1 MTALSWLHLTALSY
15 RHYRMFTTLWGE
27 GEMKLRYSALYV
39 ALTAIFAA
47 GAVHAAAQ
55 DATPQDAPAARK
67 VKDLDSVQVTAT
79 KRETPLQKT
88 PVAISAISADSLD
101 KERVMTVQDIT
112 KLVPGFE
119 ATSQGDHGVVTL
131 TMRGIGN
138 DSAKTEYADPEVA
151 MFIDGVY
158 SPRPEAAAGLLLDI
172 ERVEVLRGPQ
182 GTLWGRNS
190 TAGVVNF
197 ETGKPDTSGFY
208 GNAQIEAGNY
218 SHVGTRATVNLPI
231 SSTFAL
237 RFAMAQEQ
245 HDGYVD
251 YQNPTQ
257 QLPSVAQ
264 QQANYLAS
272 GGTLA
277 TFQPINASNY
287 VTGGDKYNAQ
297 DQSAARVSAMWQ
309 PNDAFTWNLS
319 YEYFRDR
326 GTPGMSLMQQPRA
339 GQDFWSALIDTAPYL
354 KRDSHTVRSRMD
366 FKIGDS
372 MLLSYVAGFNRF
384 SGKSNFDQDN
394 GAQVPTS
401 FTTGA
406 SYQADRTNFSN
417 YKNYSHELDLKSTG
431 DNAVDWIL
439 GAYYAAEDNNIRFD
453 IPILNGT
460 AQGTVAWQGSFIQ
473 PKETVETTAF
483 FGQATWHITDG
494 LRLTGGARWSNDT
507 KKNEGGR
514 GWGWAY
520 DPTVPQVPISP
531 DVEPGNVGFNVST
544 VNDARYDKS
553 KVTWLAR
560 LDTDVGQHGLLYA
573 SVSTGYKSG
582 GTQDA
587 GTLYA
592 PETLTNYE
600 VGSKFSFL
608 DGHLTWNSAIYYE
621 QFKNF
626 QLAAPITYPDGNR
639 GLGFSNVKGTT
650 KVMGFESELALSS
663 ENDRLNLV
671 FSAIPKKELGTL
683 KYAGSNDYQGL
694 PACDP
699 ASGISACVDVSGN
712 DLPHA
717 PNASLTAIYE
727 HDFRLSNGGRLTP
740 RISAQYQSSQ
750 WLSTFNLGDGDKQKA
765 YGRGDISLRYNE
777 PQDRWWIGAYVQNVT
792 DNKVRTSAGRFALP
806 DGSFAYTSQYLP
818 PRTYGINVGVWF

>member
-1 MTALSWLHLTALSY
+1 
-15 RHYRMFTTLWGE
+15 
-27 GEMKLRYSALYV
+27 MKLRYSALYV
-39 ALTAIFAA
+39 AVTAIFAS

-55 DATPQDAPAARK
+55 DPAPQNAAAGKK
-67 VKDLDSVQVTAT
+67 VKDLDSIQVTAT

-88 PVAISAISADSLD
+88 PVAISAIGADTLD

-112 KLVPGFE
+112 RLVPGFE

-172 ERVEVLRGPQ
+172 ESVEVLRGPQ

-197 ETGKPDTSGFY
+197 QTGKPDLSGFY

-218 SHVGTRATVNLPI
+218 GHVGTRATVNLPI
-231 SSTFAL
+231 SSTFAV
-237 RFAMAQEQ
+237 RVAMAQEQ

-251 YQNPTQ
+251 YQNPSK
-257 QLPSVAQ
+257 QLPSVAS
-264 QQANYLAS
+264 QQAAYLAS

-277 TFQPINASNY
+277 TFQPINASDY

-297 DQSAARVSAMWQ
+297 DQSAARVSALWQ

-326 GTPGMSLMQQPRA
+326 GTPGMSLMQQPRS

-354 KRDSHTVRSRMD
+354 KRDSNTVRSRMD

-372 MLLSYVAGFNRF
+372 MMLSYVAGFNRF
-384 SGKSNFDQDN
+384 SGKSNYDQDN
-394 GAQVPTS
+394 GVQVPTS

-431 DNAVDWIL
+431 DNTVDWIL

-460 AQGTVAWQGSFIQ
+460 SQGTVSWQGSFIQ
-473 PKETVETTAF
+473 PKETVESKAF
-483 FGQATWHITDG
+483 FGQATWHITDS
-494 LRLTGGARWSNDT
+494 LRLTGGARWSNDI

-531 DVEPGNVGFNVST
+531 DVEPGNVGFAVST
-544 VNDARYDKS
+544 VNDAKYDKS
-553 KVTWLAR
+553 KATWLAR

-587 GTLYA
+587 GTLYQ

-650 KVMGFESELALSS
+650 KVMGFESELALAGES
-663 ENDRLNLV
+663 DRLNLV
-671 FSAIPKKELGTL
+671 FSAIPKKTLGTL

-694 PACDP
+694 PACAP
-699 ASGISACVDVSGN
+699 ASGISSCIDVSGN

-740 RISAQYQSSQ
+740 RISAQYQSAQ

-777 PQDRWWIGAYVQNVT
+777 PQDRWWVGVYVQNVT
-792 DNKVRTSAGRFALP
+792 DGKVRTSAGRFALP

-818 PRTYGINVGVWF
+818 PRTYGVNLGVWF

>member
-1 MTALSWLHLTALSY
+1 
-15 RHYRMFTTLWGE
+15 
-27 GEMKLRYSALYV
+27 MKLRYSALYV
-39 ALTAIFAA
+39 AMTAILASGTVYAA
-47 GAVHAAAQ
+47 GQ
-55 DATPQDAPAARK
+55 DAAPQKAADARK

-88 PVAISAISADSLD
+88 PVAISVISADSLD

-112 KLVPGFE
+112 KLVPGFQ

-172 ERVEVLRGPQ
+172 DSVEVLRGPQ

-197 ETGKPDTSGFY
+197 QTGKPDLSGFY

-231 SSTFAL
+231 SSTFAM
-237 RFAMAQEQ
+237 RVAIAQEQ
-245 HDGYVD
+245 HDGYVN
-251 YQNPTQ
+251 YQNPSK
-257 QLPSVAQ
+257 QLPSIAQ
-264 QQANYLAS
+264 QQTAYLAS

-277 TFQPINASNY
+277 TFQPINASDY

-297 DQSAARVSAMWQ
+297 DQSAARVSALWK

-354 KRDSHTVRSRMD
+354 KRDSNTVRSRMD

-372 MLLSYVAGFNRF
+372 MMLSYVAGFNRF
-384 SGKSNFDQDN
+384 SGKSNYDQDN
-394 GAQVPTS
+394 GVQVPTS

-417 YKNYSHELDLKSTG
+417 YSNYSHELDLKSTG

-460 AQGTVAWQGSFIQ
+460 SQGTVSWQGSFIQ
-473 PKETVETTAF
+473 PKETVESKAF
-483 FGQATWHITDG
+483 FGQATWHITDS
-494 LRLTGGARWSNDT
+494 LRLTGGARWSNDI
-507 KKNEGGR
+507 KKNEDGR

-520 DPTVPQVPISP
+520 DPSVPQVPLSP

-544 VNDARYDKS
+544 VNDAKYDKS

-573 SVSTGYKSG
+573 SVSTGYKAG

-587 GTLYA
+587 GTLYE

-626 QLAAPITYPDGNR
+626 QLSAPITYPDGNR

-694 PACDP
+694 PACAP
-699 ASGISACVDVSGN
+699 ASGISNCVDVSGN

-765 YGRGDISLRYNE
+765 YGRGDISVRYSE

-792 DNKVRTSAGRFALP
+792 DGKVRTSAGRFAMP
-806 DGSFAYTSQYLP
+806 DGSFAYVSQYLP
-818 PRTYGINVGVWF
+818 PRTFGVNVGVWF

>member
-1 MTALSWLHLTALSY
+1 MS
-15 RHYRMFTTLWGE
+15 TTIWGE

-39 ALTAIFAA
+39 AMTAIFAT
-47 GAVHAAAQ
+47 GAVHAAGQ
-55 DATPQDAPAARK
+55 DATPDTASPKTTAPKK
-67 VKDLDSVQVTAT
+67 VQDLDAIQVTAT

-88 PVAISAISADSLD
+88 PVAISAIGGDTLD

-112 KLVPGFE
+112 KLVPGFQ

-172 ERVEVLRGPQ
+172 DSVEVLRGPQ

-197 ETGKPDTSGFY
+197 QTAKPDLSGFY
-208 GNAQIEAGNY
+208 GNAQIESGSY
-218 SHVGTRATVNLPI
+218 SHVGTRAMVNLPI
-231 SSTFAL
+231 SSTFGMRVAI
-237 RFAMAQEQ
+237 AQEQ

-251 YQNPTQ
+251 YQNPSK
-257 QLPSVAQ
+257 QLPSLAQ
-264 QQANYLAS
+264 QQAAYLAS
-272 GGTLA
+272 GGSLA
-277 TFQPINASNY
+277 TFQPINASDY

-297 DQSAARVSAMWQ
+297 DQSAARVSALWQ
-309 PNDAFTWNLS
+309 PSDAFTWNLS
-319 YEYFRDR
+319 WEYFRDR

-354 KRDSHTVRSRMD
+354 KRDSNTVRSRMD

-372 MLLSYVAGFNRF
+372 MTLSYVAGFNRF

-406 SYQADRTNFSN
+406 SYQADRTNSSN

-460 AQGTVAWQGSFIQ
+460 SQGTVSWQGSFIQ
-473 PKETVETTAF
+473 PKETVESKAF

-507 KKNEGGR
+507 KRNEGGR

-544 VNDARYDKS
+544 VNDAKYDKS

-587 GTLYA
+587 GTLYE

-650 KVMGFESELALSS
+650 KVMGFESELALSGQD
-663 ENDRLNLV
+663 DRLNLV

-699 ASGISACVDVSGN
+699 ASGISNCVDVSGN

-717 PNASLTAIYE
+717 PNTSLTAIYE
-727 HDFRLSNGGRLTP
+727 HDFHLPNGGRLTP
-740 RISAQYQSSQ
+740 RISAQYQSAQ

-765 YGRGDISLRYNE
+765 YARGDLSLRYSE
-777 PQDRWWIGAYVQNVT
+777 PQDRWWVSAYVQNLT
-792 DNKVRTSAGRFALP
+792 DGRVRTSADRFTTA
-806 DGSFAYTSQYLP
+806 DGGFIYTSQYLP
-818 PRTYGINVGVWF
+818 PRTYGVNLGVWF